1 MTQSEDLSA
10 FLWIVVMGGFTAFLA
25 AFGIGANDVA
35 NAYVLSSLMHAPLP
49 ACSPAYLTAMA
60 LPAQH
65 LSLLHSAKFPEPLPE
80 RRYATSVG
88 SKALTIK
95 QACVLAVIF
104 EFAGSVLAGSAVADT
119 IRKGIADYACYE
131 GGYMDSAILMY
142 GNLCVVGS
150 VAIWLALASWLEMP
164 VSTTHSCVGGMIGMT
179 IVAKGRDCVVW
190 TKKTT
195 AEELYIPSGVVGIV
209 LSWII
214 SPFLSGIFAVLLFL
228 FVRTLVLRS
237 KEAFNR
243 SIVFYPLL
251 IVLAVWINCFFVI
264 SKGISKKICDDGKNF
279 LCYSSG
285 DIKGWNAMAFSLAV
299 GVGIAI
305 CCIPLYAKI
314 KKVVLDE
321 FEQKNA
327 TSGEQKTSTV
337 DVAEAMTAK
346 EKEAVESETTASET
360 GAGKFMRNLW
370 DDTKKRAT
378 YGINVDVHKAI
389 QEDVEVQALH
399 DNAEKFDPMA
409 EAVFRYI
416 QVFTAI
422 CDSFAHGAN
431 DVANAMGPFMA
442 IYVIYDTGKVSKK
455 ADVGDDAYWILALGG
470 VGIGIGLL
478 LYGYNIMRAIGV
490 KLAVIT
496 PSRGFSIELGAAIV
510 IIIGSYLGL
519 PLSTT
524 HCQVGATT
532 GVALLEGAKGINK
545 WVLLKTAVGWVITLI
560 VVGFSTGLLMAQGI
574 NAPIT
579 GNPDEPGSI
588 QYEFLD
594 SECDEFVASKYDWLR
609 YVNDTLL
616 PDPSAVL
623 PTNSF

>member
-251 IVLAVWINCFFVI
+251 MCA
-264 SKGISKKICDDGKNF
+264 
-279 LCYSSG
+279 
-285 DIKGWNAMAFSLAV
+285 AFMTR
-299 GVGIAI
+299 
-305 CCIPLYAKI
+305 IP
-314 KKVVLDE
+314 
-321 FEQKNA
+321 
-327 TSGEQKTSTV
+327 G
-337 DVAEAMTAK
+337 
-346 EKEAVESETTASET
+346 
-360 GAGKFMRNLW
+360 
-370 DDTKKRAT
+370 
-378 YGINVDVHKAI
+378 
-389 QEDVEVQALH
+389 
-399 DNAEKFDPMA
+399 
-409 EAVFRYI
+409 
-416 QVFTAI
+416 
-422 CDSFAHGAN
+422 
-431 DVANAMGPFMA
+431 
-442 IYVIYDTGKVSKK
+442 
-455 ADVGDDAYWILALGG
+455 
-470 VGIGIGLL
+470 
-478 LYGYNIMRAIGV
+478 
-490 KLAVIT
+490 
-496 PSRGFSIELGAAIV
+496 
-510 IIIGSYLGL
+510 
-519 PLSTT
+519 
-524 HCQVGATT
+524 
-532 GVALLEGAKGINK
+532 
-545 WVLLKTAVGWVITLI
+545 
-560 VVGFSTGLLMAQGI
+560 
-574 NAPIT
+574 
-579 GNPDEPGSI
+579 
-588 QYEFLD
+588 
-594 SECDEFVASKYDWLR
+594 
-609 YVNDTLL
+609 
-616 PDPSAVL
+616 
-623 PTNSF
+623 